1 MVALRAPACYLSGAD
16 AREGGSLSNPPGGGR
31 MNERSERIG
40 QHGGKENLTKMSPAA
55 TPREDAKFFFTCNY
69 RELFINYMINS

>member
-16 AREGGSLSNPPGGGR
+16 AREGGSLSNPRGDR

-40 QHGGKENLTKMSPAA
+40 QHGGKKPNENVACGDPSYLN
-55 TPREDAKFFFTCNY
+55 KFVEISEFA
-69 RELFINYMINS
+69 L